1 MNVDFSS
8 AADAPCRRAGAFPI
22 RGLKPNPNP
31 LYTRV
36 FFNAVVQFDFAPLF
50 FEIHLTET
58 QKYDRDKSVRGMSPA
73 RLSSKTKT
81 VYHRY
86 EYYYH
91 CDCGRVAA
99 DTTKALLCRACGA
112 LCDKLSMSRLRP
124 FIPCVSCAYA

>member
-1 MNVDFSS
+1 MRKSAFGGLPVLSHLFLQFSNL
-8 AADAPCRRAGAFPI
+8 I
-22 RGLKPNPNP
+22 LH
-31 LYTRV
+31 
-36 FFNAVVQFDFAPLF
+36 LF
-50 FEIHLTET
+50 FPEIHLTET

-81 VYHRY
+81 VYQRY

-99 DTTKALLCRACGA
+99 DTTKALLCRVCGA